1 MHRSSRGSIYKR
13 FVELAMED
21 PIIHG
26 DVAIRTRGR
35 MRNWDRQQEF
45 QGACSWTATR
55 LALNSFAEK
64 PKPTLEGWRCRTCE
78 NGKQKRR
85 QHFRRCWYELPF
97 IGWWFYLASLQLC
110 FRDWGDEM
118 CGGVSGMMSR
128 RNQSIAYPVFF
139 GQRIS
144 RYIRIRSS

>member
-1 MHRSSRGSIYKR
+1 MVPSTNVLSSSPWKIQSSM
-13 FVELAMED
+13 VML
-21 PIIHG
+21 PL
-26 DVAIRTRGR
+26 GR
-35 MRNWDRQQEF
+35 AAGCVTGTGNR
-45 QGACSWTATR
+45 GACSWTATR

-97 IGWWFYLASLQLC
+97 IGWWFYLASPQLC

-144 RYIRIRSS
+144 RYIRIHSS